1 MFFTLPKSNE
11 NVMSVKK
18 HKDVSVDEMVVN
30 AMQLSIFCY
39 SCKYIYIYI
48 YIYIREMLRFKI
60 TRQQM

>member
-48 YIYIREMLRFKI
+48 YIYKRNVKV
-60 TRQQM
+60 